1 MARRFCYGW
10 VYLDFLKSRS
20 YRLMQIFAH
29 VGPEDP
35 FALHHIL
42 PMLAAAGSGLAAYV
56 YLFGVKILD
65 WIRSV
70 KKKLFRSR
78 R

>member
-1 MARRFCYGW
+1 
-10 VYLDFLKSRS
+10 
-20 YRLMQIFAH
+20 MQIFAH